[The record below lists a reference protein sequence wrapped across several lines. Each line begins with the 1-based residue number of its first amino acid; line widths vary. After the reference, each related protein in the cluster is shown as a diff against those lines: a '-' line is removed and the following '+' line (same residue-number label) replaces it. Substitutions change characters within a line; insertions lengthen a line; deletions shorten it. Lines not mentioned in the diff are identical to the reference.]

1 MHRHDAPHGPTP
13 AVPPLSSPG
22 SRAHSLDLVAGIL
35 ALNFTNTSSGRG
47 GPEHLEHLRAA
58 GDVLAWVHHA
68 GGLTD
73 AEMAEA
79 ARLAPPGSAAAAELF
94 AVACALREA
103 VYEIGLAF
111 AERRQPAP
119 VALAALSS
127 IHADCLSTAGL
138 VPRQSGGYAW
148 GWDLQRNLVHAVLG
162 PIALSAAG
170 LLLGM
175 DLSRVKQCG
184 GQHCGWLFFDQTKN
198 KRRRWCEMSVCGN
211 RAKQK
216 RLRRRRASLPAGQPA

>member
-1 MHRHDAPHGPTP
+1 MHDHAAQPPHGH
-13 AVPPLSSPG
+13 SSPG

-73 AEMAEA
+73 DELERA
-79 ARLAPPGSAAAAELF
+79 ARLAPPGSAAAERLF
-94 AVACALREA
+94 EAARALREA
-103 VYEIGLAF
+103 IYGIGLAF
-111 AERRQPAP
+111 AERRQPPPA
-119 VALAALSS
+119 ALAALAA
-127 IHADCLSTAGL
+127 IHADCLSTARL
-138 VPRQSGGYAW
+138 VPRPNGGFAW
-148 GWDLQRNLVHAVLG
+148 GWALEENLTHAVLG

-175 DLSRVKQCG
+175 DLGRVKQCG

-211 RAKQK
+211 RAKQR
-216 RLRRRRASLPAGQPA
+216 RLRRRRAARPDPRPA

>member
-1 MHRHDAPHGPTP
+1 MHRHDQPHHPSAAPS
-13 AVPPLSSPG
+13 PLSSPG

-47 GPEHLEHLRAA
+47 GPEHLEHLKAA

-79 ARLAPPGSAAAAELF
+79 ARLAPPGSAAAVELF
-94 AVACALREA
+94 QAARALREA
-103 VYEIGLAF
+103 VYDIALAF
-111 AERRQPAP
+111 AEQRLPPAA
-119 VALAALSS
+119 ALAALSA
-127 IHADCLSTAGL
+127 IHADCLSTGGL
-138 VPRQSGGYAW
+138 VPRPSGGFAW
-148 GWDLQRNLVHAVLG
+148 GWDLGRNLVHAVLG

-211 RAKQK
+211 RAKQR
-216 RLRRRRASLPAGQPA
+216 RLRRRRGAAA